1 MTGDARFVTGAVG
14 FLGTALGKGPSHG
27 RAAGRRTAATERRLN
42 RFGPTLLLALALI
55 VVTQV
60 PEAADSIRTVD
71 VRLSRYAFAPEHIE
85 VRLGERVRLNLV
97 SLDRAHGFRVK
108 ELGLNTHV
116 PAGASVTLELR
127 PTQPGTFEITCSV
140 YCGVGHG
147 RMKASL
153 IVRPGP

>member
-1 MTGDARFVTGAVG
+1 MTGATRFVTGAVG
-14 FLGTALGKGPSHG
+14 FLGTALGKGHSHG
-27 RAAGRRTAATERRLN
+27 SAAGRTTAATERRLN
-42 RFGPTLLLALALI
+42 RFGLTLLLALPLI

-85 VRLGERVRLNLV
+85 VRLGERVRLNLI

-108 ELGLNTHV
+108 ELGLNAPI
-116 PAGASVTLELR
+116 PAGGRVTVELT
-127 PTQPGTFEITCSV
+127 PNEAGTFEIACSE